1 MNHALR
7 RATLGLSPGLRASR
21 LQQSFAKHQIP
32 AVYRCEAA
40 STPLQRAFT
49 TSRCFR
55 QETVAESE
63 KDDAA
68 RREEQSERARKRQA
82 RNVTSGSS
90 AQTLENDRPWH
101 RADSG
106 ADPDAPKDVPENKD
120 MKKGKLVSY
129 DLDGPQ
135 LMPVQVVF

>member
-1 MNHALR
+1 M
-7 RATLGLSPGLRASR
+7 
-21 LQQSFAKHQIP
+21 
-32 AVYRCEAA
+32 
-40 STPLQRAFT
+40 
-49 TSRCFR
+49 
-55 QETVAESE
+55 
-63 KDDAA
+63 
-68 RREEQSERARKRQA
+68 
-82 RNVTSGSS
+82 
-90 AQTLENDRPWH
+90 ENDRPWH